1 MKISSKK
8 SHFTTMRAKQKR
20 YLNFGAK
27 IQTFEKPKKK
37 FFLVGKFKWNIFSD
51 FQTLWLCW
59 ATAKVRTK
67 LHFFWLFLVWPSK
80 KKNVLQIFAT
90 IVCKNANPI
99 CVASCPFFSKK
110 NLSKNTWQ
118 SFAQKSPENRV
129 SQSIFGY
136 CFLEKSK

>member
-1 MKISSKK
+1 
-8 SHFTTMRAKQKR
+8 MRAKQKR

-27 IQTFEKPKKK
+27 IQTFEKGRKNY
-37 FFLVGKFKWNIFSD
+37 FWLENSNGTFLVIFKHCDYAGQQQKYERSS
-51 FQTLWLCW
+51 T
-59 ATAKVRTK
+59 
-67 LHFFWLFLVWPSK
+67 FFDYFWCGHQ